1 MQPKKRQ
8 KPSKS
13 TSKPKKKKPQGSL
26 DALLS
31 VIETVRPDI
40 SINVEAI
47 RQKLTNDDKMAINK
61 IFDQKLYP
69 DQKIYYGQVRN
80 YDNCKARVGLNSY
93 ETSVLSLMIRCMSQH
108 GYVSLSLP
116 VICDELAIGSPKTVR
131 KAINV
136 LLERDLIRL
145 YRPSTQHSA
154 SIYYVNP
161 QAANSGKNNPNALDY
176 KKQRYDKLNAPAVIK
191 FDAPKRKSAYI
202 KIVETDDNGI
212 DNYIT
217 YGTLVDACQILKRS
231 EAAETIADGP
241 KVPQPSEE
249 EEDEQQKGHLEIPQI
264 PKNDLDVDD
273 INNIFD

>member
-8 KPSKS
+8 KLSKS

-69 DQKIYYGQVRN
+69 EQKIYYGQIRN
-80 YDNCKARVGLNSY
+80 YDNCKARIGLNSY
-93 ETSVLSLMIRCMSQH
+93 ETSILSLMIRCMSQH

-131 KAINV
+131 KAINT

-154 SIYYVNP
+154 AIYHINP

-176 KKQRYDKLNAPAVIK
+176 KKQRYDKLNAPAIIT
-191 FDAPKRKSAYI
+191 FAAPKRKSAYI
-202 KIVETDDNGI
+202 KITEVDNDGV

-217 YGTLVDACQILKRS
+217 YGTLVDTCTILKRS

-241 KVPQPSEE
+241 KVPQPQPS
-249 EEDEQQKGHLEIPQI
+249 EEDEQQKGHSEFPQI
-264 PKNDLDVDD
+264 QNDLNVDD

>member
-47 RQKLTNDDKMAINK
+47 RQRLTNDDKMAINK

-80 YDNCKARVGLNSY
+80 YDNCKARIGLNSY

-131 KAINV
+131 KAINA

-154 SIYYVNP
+154 AIYQVNP

-176 KKQRYDKLNAPAVIK
+176 KKQRYDKLNAPAVIT
-191 FDAPKRKSAYI
+191 FNAPKRKSAYI
-202 KIVETDDNGI
+202 KITTEVDSNGV
-212 DNYIT
+212 DYIT
-217 YGTLVDACQILKRS
+217 YGTLVDANQILTSKETS
-231 EAAETIADGP
+231 ETVADGP
-241 KVPQPSEE
+241 RIPQTSEV
-249 EEDEQQKGHLEIPQI
+249 EEDEQQKDHSEIPQI
-264 PKNDLDVDD
+264 PSDLNVDD
-273 INNIFD
+273 ISNIFD

>member
-31 VIETVRPDI
+31 VVETVRPDI
-40 SINVEAI
+40 SINIETI
-47 RQKLTNDDKMAINK
+47 RQRLTDDDKIAINK

-93 ETSVLSLMIRCMSQH
+93 ETSVLSLLIRCMSQH

-176 KKQRYDKLNAPAVIK
+176 KKQRYEKLKAPSVIT
-191 FDAPKRKSAYI
+191 FAAPKRKSAYI
-202 KIVETDDNGI
+202 KITEVDSDGVN
-212 DNYIT
+212 NYIT
-217 YGTLVDACQILKRS
+217 YGTLVDAAQVLKKS
-231 EAAETIADGP
+231 EATETVADGS
-241 KVPQPSEE
+241 KVPQLPE
-249 EEDEQQKGHLEIPQI
+249 EQQKDHSEIPQI
-264 PKNDLDVDD
+264 QIPNDLNV
-273 INNIFD
+273 

>member
-40 SINVEAI
+40 SINIETI
-47 RQKLTNDDKMAINK
+47 RQRLTDDDKIAINK

-80 YDNCKARVGLNSY
+80 YDNCKARIGLNSY
-93 ETSVLSLMIRCMSQH
+93 ETAILSLMIRCMSQH

-116 VICDELAIGSPKTVR
+116 VICDELSIGSPKTVR
-131 KAINV
+131 KAISA

-145 YRPSTQHSA
+145 YKPSTQHA
-154 SIYYVNP
+154 AAVYYVNP

-176 KKQRYDKLNAPAVIK
+176 KKQRYEKLKAPSVIT
-191 FDAPKRKSAYI
+191 FAAPKRKSAYI
-202 KIVETDDNGI
+202 KITEVDSDGV

-217 YGTLVDACQILKRS
+217 YGTLVDAAQVLKKS
-231 EAAETIADGP
+231 EATETVADGP
-241 KVPQPSEE
+241 KVPQLPE
-249 EEDEQQKGHLEIPQI
+249 EQQKDHSEIPQI
-264 PKNDLDVDD
+264 QIPNDLNV
-273 INNIFD
+273 